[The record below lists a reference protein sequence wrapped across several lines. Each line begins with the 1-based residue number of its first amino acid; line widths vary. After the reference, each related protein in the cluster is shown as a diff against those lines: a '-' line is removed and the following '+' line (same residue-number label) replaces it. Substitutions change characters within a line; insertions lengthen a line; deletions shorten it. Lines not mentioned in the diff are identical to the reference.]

1 MSRPPEPRCPVRPDD
16 RCSLCQPGATGP
28 QDCGLVYLTMD
39 DPELRELY
47 AAQLAT
53 RKPGHSTMRRQTS

>member
-1 MSRPPEPRCPVRPDD
+1 MRRPREPRCPVRPGD

-39 DPELRELY
+39 DPDLRALY
-47 AAQLAT
+47 AAQLAAG
-53 RKPGHSTMRRQTS
+53 RAGHSTRRRQTS

>member
-1 MSRPPEPRCPVRPDD
+1 MRPED

-39 DPELRELY
+39 DPELRALY
-47 AAQLAT
+47 AEQLAKRRAADSTT
-53 RKPGHSTMRRQTS
+53 RKFSD